1 MTPEN
6 PTIPEWAQRERQ
18 ADFAWIQENLDLF
31 WTTATASLEDA
42 GRGAI
47 VASTYRVGA
56 VLPELQEAVA
66 SEVIPGHTLQPYPLV
81 RV

>member
-6 PTIPEWAQRERQ
+6 PTIPAWAQRERQ

-31 WTTATASLEDA
+31 WTVAATALEDA

-47 VASTYRVGA
+47 V
-56 VLPELQEAVA
+56 VA
-66 SEVIPGHTLQPYPLV
+66 TTPSRYHIPSPPSRNLDEIEHL
-81 RV
+81 R